1 MFTLLKAWTWLKNY
15 WYFPVIAIVALCVL
29 LYTRNPSAAQE
40 LLKISRESHAEEK
53 EILEKA
59 EKDRLEKEARVNKK
73 YEEALKDIEDRQTA
87 AEKELNSKKRKEL
100 KRIIKETDGDPD
112 LMAEK
117 LRERFGI

>member
-29 LYTRNPSAAQE
+29 LYTRNPSAAQK
-40 LLKISRESHAEEK
+40 LLEISRDSHKEEK
-53 EILEKA
+53 AILEKA
-59 EKDRLEKEARVNKK
+59 EKDRLEKEARVNEKYDEILDDIAKREGLAKHELMAKK
-73 YEEALKDIEDRQTA
+73 E
-87 AEKELNSKKRKEL
+87 KEL